1 MPKNGDLIKL
11 KESQIIALQLQKEK
25 LTETQKLH
33 EEYMLILEE
42 RWAMLLTLIGQE
54 LEIPREEAENWYIT
68 ERMNAFEYK
77 APPENKEINGG

>member
-1 MPKNGDLIKL
+1 MPKNGNLIKL
-11 KESQIIALQLQKEK
+11 KKSQIIALQLQKEK